1 MSEQAETPEAEEP
14 QKRKTPISRI
24 ILFSILGVAIIV
36 LLFDLYSRRQ
46 ANAAFKQI
54 EKYTAEYEMTL
65 EDEDERE
72 KVRDDRSVITMAKVQ
87 ELVGKP
93 PTQEADPEAPP
104 IEEIYVWPGFWKHS
118 LTVRYSPAN
127 EELGEPYIVG
137 AELDHQFWFVQ

>member
-14 QKRKTPISRI
+14 QKSKTPISRI
-24 ILFSILGVAIIV
+24 ILFSVLGVAIIV
-36 LLFDLYSRRQ
+36 LLFDLYSRNQ
-46 ANAAFKQI
+46 ANAAFKQL
-54 EKYTAEYEMTL
+54 EKYTPEYELTL
-65 EDEDERE
+65 EDEEE
-72 KVRDDRSVITMAKVQ
+72 KIQARIDRNAITMGIVQ